1 MTTKPEA
8 LELAEDLESGVVPKF
23 YRQVAAALLR
33 RQHARIE
40 ELERALQQMPNLV
53 RDGIADY
60 VAQWSPISVGSS
72 DVMCRFIKT
81 IEIDPQPLIATA
93 LLTKKD

>member
-1 MTTKPEA
+1 MDTKHEA
-8 LELAEDLESGVVPKF
+8 LELADFLERDHRNWHSRAP
-23 YRQVAAALLR
+23 QVLR

-81 IEIDPQPLIATA
+81 IEIDPQPLIASA